1 VLRTPATYDRE
12 KLQLI
17 RDMCAK
23 GATDNEFLVM
33 MELANRYQLDPF
45 ARQIWLV
52 KYGDSPAQIF
62 CGRDGYLAIAHR
74 SGVFDGMD
82 AGADKDA
89 EGQLYGW
96 CKVWR
101 KDMSHPFEVRVYAS
115 EYSTGKNL
123 WKDKPRTMIQKV
135 AEAQCLR
142 RAFSISGLYS
152 PEEFDTGDRPEPR
165 YVSEVPPATPTACEV
180 CGDPGAGG
188 DPGEDQ
194 AAHRPGALHRAFQR
208 VVERAEG
215 GDRMTSFKSVSWSA
229 LVNVGNNE
237 SLALTVSGEAAN
249 PDEARDIFAF
259 AIGQLIGVAN
269 SADEVTAPLIRAYVS
284 RLVQT
289 EEARPVEQDAP
300 APVPKKEPWAPKIT
314 KASYDARQANAA
326 AKQDTVPATP
336 PSAEEQA
343 AAAVAQCI
351 KPPATAPEPA
361 PSAPPTSEGLAPAAT
376 VTAPPEGFSL
386 CAECG
391 EAVPANQAKLSQL
404 FQGKTLCKSCMDVK

>member
-1 VLRTPATYDRE
+1 
-12 KLQLI
+12 
-17 RDMCAK
+17 
-23 GATDNEFLVM
+23 
-33 MELANRYQLDPF
+33 
-45 ARQIWLV
+45 
-52 KYGDSPAQIF
+52 
-62 CGRDGYLAIAHR
+62 
-74 SGVFDGMD
+74 
-82 AGADKDA
+82 
-89 EGQLYGW
+89 
-96 CKVWR
+96 
-101 KDMSHPFEVRVYAS
+101 
-115 EYSTGKNL
+115 
-123 WKDKPRTMIQKV
+123 
-135 AEAQCLR
+135 
-142 RAFSISGLYS
+142 
-152 PEEFDTGDRPEPR
+152 
-165 YVSEVPPATPTACEV
+165 
-180 CGDPGAGG
+180 
-188 DPGEDQ
+188 
-194 AAHRPGALHRAFQR
+194 
-208 VVERAEG
+208 
-215 GDRMTSFKSVSWSA
+215 MTSFKSVSWSA

-314 KASYDARQANAA
+314 KAVRRAAGEPA

-351 KPPATAPEPA
+351 KPPTAAPEPA

-404 FQGKTLCKSCMDVK
+404 FQGKTLCKQCMEVP